1 MDADRERQDLDDGLC
16 AAEDCTRDCALAF
29 TPAGVALPYT
39 KDARLRILGVL
50 LPERSPPLPDVPTMI
65 ESGYPNFEVSAWF
78 GVAAPKGIPEAV
90 SQRLQGSLEKIVA
103 RKEMVEAFSRLGA
116 TVTYKNAQQS
126 AQFMKTDTDR
136 WRKVIDSAKIQMD

>member
-1 MDADRERQDLDDGLC
+1 MFDNLPPALGLIKGNKLK
-16 AAEDCTRDCALAF
+16 ALAV
-29 TPAGVALPYT
+29 TTAERNPALPN
-39 KDARLRILGVL
+39 
-50 LPERSPPLPDVPTMI
+50 VPTMI

-136 WRKVIDSAKIQMD
+136 WRKVIDYAKIQMD